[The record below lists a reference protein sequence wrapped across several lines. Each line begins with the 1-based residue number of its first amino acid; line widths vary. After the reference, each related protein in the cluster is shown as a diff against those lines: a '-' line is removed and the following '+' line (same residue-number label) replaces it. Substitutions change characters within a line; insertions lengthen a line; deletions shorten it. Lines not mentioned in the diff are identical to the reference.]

1 MLFKI
6 AAIIIAVVIGLFIFQ
21 PTNQKGKKMENLITT
36 PSGLQF
42 HDETVG
48 DGATPQKG
56 QKVVVHYTGTLE
68 DGTKFDSSRDRQ
80 KPFSFTLGVGQVIK
94 GWDEGLSTMKVGGR
108 RHLVI
113 PADLGYGAHGAGH
126 VIPPH
131 ATLHFDV
138 ELIEIQ

>member
-42 HDETVG
+42 RDETVG
-48 DGATPQKG
+48 GGATPQKG